1 MVPTARTWWEQLRV
15 KQKVWA
21 VVLVLCVPLIAAL
34 VVHFTLIQ
42 QLISV
47 QREFNRVLL
56 ASDQADILHRLAVD
70 IQGSF
75 RGYLLTGQ
83 SEFLKPMVEADAK
96 LAATIAR
103 TIELIESIPELSTDI
118 RNVSTRLSDL
128 LETKRRLIRDFDA
141 GRSAEV
147 LEYVRSG
154 KGIALSDAIRGDLRD
169 IQDRLDRHLKT
180 LEARESRLARE
191 ALWGLLLA
199 VIGGL
204 AFGLLGAR
212 LLARSIVRPLTVLRS
227 SVAQLDQIAETSAPI
242 RIPVRSH
249 DEIGQLAR
257 VYEEMA
263 GHIQRHI
270 RELEAINII
279 GNEINTI
286 GPDGLEGVL
295 SRITDRAADML
306 DVDVCLV
313 MLRDDHMQCWVVEA
327 ASGSWQE
334 KLYKSVMLWDEFPI
348 VVQAVET
355 RKPAVGEDLRSDRR
369 PEVTRRNLMGQSMLA
384 IPLMSGERP
393 FGALVLLLDRK
404 VHGSDWNIR
413 LAKGFAD
420 EAAIAISNARLF
432 EAAAQK
438 GKGLESR
445 LKHLE
450 HLAETLAHDLKGP
463 GERMEEL
470 ASLLLA
476 EYGTKRVL
484 DERAI
489 RWLTWMSSYGKDL
502 IQRVENILEVASLG
516 SGQDPVEAVDP
527 ASIVNEVLT
536 ARAEELRERRVQV
549 QTAFAMQ
556 EVPCHRAYLRQ
567 IFDNLI
573 SNAIKFCGDQP
584 DPAIQIVAKRH
595 GNGLCF
601 SVSDNG
607 PGIPPEYRERVF
619 DPFTRLNPDL
629 SKGSGIGL
637 TIVKR
642 IVELYGGNV
651 WVADDGPP
659 GCTISFTL
667 PALGDLHVQLPVA
680 TEREEQSS
688 LMGHKERKA

>member
-83 SEFLKPMVEADAK
+83 SEFLKPMMEADAK

-118 RNVSTRLSDL
+118 RNVSTRLSGL

-169 IQDRLDRHLKT
+169 IQD
-180 LEARESRLARE
+180 RLARE

-286 GPDGLEGVL
+286 GPDALEGV
-295 SRITDRAADML
+295 
-306 DVDVCLV
+306 
-313 MLRDDHMQCWVVEA
+313 
-327 ASGSWQE
+327 
-334 KLYKSVMLWDEFPI
+334 
-348 VVQAVET
+348 
-355 RKPAVGEDLRSDRR
+355 
-369 PEVTRRNLMGQSMLA
+369 
-384 IPLMSGERP
+384 
-393 FGALVLLLDRK
+393 
-404 VHGSDWNIR
+404 
-413 LAKGFAD
+413 
-420 EAAIAISNARLF
+420 
-432 EAAAQK
+432 
-438 GKGLESR
+438 
-445 LKHLE
+445 
-450 HLAETLAHDLKGP
+450 
-463 GERMEEL
+463 
-470 ASLLLA
+470 
-476 EYGTKRVL
+476 
-484 DERAI
+484 
-489 RWLTWMSSYGKDL
+489 
-502 IQRVENILEVASLG
+502 
-516 SGQDPVEAVDP
+516 
-527 ASIVNEVLT
+527 
-536 ARAEELRERRVQV
+536 
-549 QTAFAMQ
+549 
-556 EVPCHRAYLRQ
+556 
-567 IFDNLI
+567 
-573 SNAIKFCGDQP
+573 
-584 DPAIQIVAKRH
+584 
-595 GNGLCF
+595 
-601 SVSDNG
+601 
-607 PGIPPEYRERVF
+607 
-619 DPFTRLNPDL
+619 
-629 SKGSGIGL
+629 
-637 TIVKR
+637 
-642 IVELYGGNV
+642 
-651 WVADDGPP
+651 
-659 GCTISFTL
+659 
-667 PALGDLHVQLPVA
+667 
-680 TEREEQSS
+680 
-688 LMGHKERKA
+688 